1 MIHPCVRLQLVG
13 ACQSG
18 RVERI
23 AQQMLA
29 TACALLTAAQCSH
42 VLLAL
47 SLRSPWLGLSAWPL
61 LEKDTHHPLGPSRL
75 EKIGLPA
82 ASGLSSG

>member
-47 SLRSPWLGLSAWPL
+47 SLIPL
-61 LEKDTHHPLGPSRL
+61 AVVGFVCVAVAGKGHTPSSWAVETR
-75 EKIGLPA
+75 ENWAPCC
-82 ASGLSSG
+82 